1 MDGYKEF
8 LDIRHQVKQDRIRL
22 VNKQKREKLQF
33 IEDLKFYFGITALLL
48 FLVGLLWW
56 LYIQVKG

>member
-1 MDGYKEF
+1 MEKKLLNFFGAS
-8 LDIRHQVKQDRIRL
+8 QRIET
-22 VNKQKREKLQF
+22 NKQKREKLQF
-33 IEDLKFYFGITALLL
+33 FEDLKFYFGITALLL